1 MLVFEETR
9 HATTATVVIESLSLD
24 KKEALLMQNT
34 AYC

>member
-9 HATTATVVIESLSLD
+9 HATAATVVIENLSFD

-34 AYC
+34 ANC